1 MIRNKEWHSY
11 AIQTIKKIREFRQQS
26 PLGYYSSPEEYMNT
40 LEDFGKLFYD
50 INKMPDEVYMQF
62 ISTRNSFDIFK
73 NKVSNLCDILLKKV
87 ENDNDTPKDKE
98 TSESA

>member
-1 MIRNKEWHSY
+1 MIRTKDWHQH
-11 AIQTIKKIREFRQQS
+11 AIDTIKRIKEFRQQS
-26 PLGYYSSPEEYMNT
+26 PLGYFSSPNEYMDT

-50 INKMPDEVYMQF
+50 INGMPDEIAVEF

-87 ENDNDTPKDKE
+87 DI
-98 TSESA
+98 